1 MNKSISVLIIEDE
14 KELCDVIEM
23 GLKSYG
29 FNGTIYKAR
38 SLEESVEILK
48 KNAIGLFIID
58 WMLPDG
64 EGIDLVRKL
73 RTFKQYENT
82 PMIMMTGR
90 DDIASRTQFNSLKLR
105 SMLVKPFSLEELKVE
120 ILLNLKAPEETP
132 ITIPFDTK
140 FLIID
145 DQLDLVEI
153 IAEQLVRD
161 GYKNI
166 DKAFSFLEASKKLEK
181 DSFSFLITDWAL
193 KDGTGLDLIHNIRK
207 NPKYQ
212 KLPILLITGK
222 DGIDDLMMLHEL
234 NIKDHLIKPFQFKEL
249 KGKLLECWERIHIKN
264 AP

>member
-1 MNKSISVLIIEDE
+1 MNKNISILVIEDE
-14 KELCDVIEM
+14 KELCNVIEM
-23 GLKSYG
+23 GLKNFG
-29 FNGTIYKAR
+29 FTGAIHKAS
-38 SLEESVEILK
+38 SLEESVDILK
-48 KNAIGLFIID
+48 KNAINLFIID

-90 DDIASRTQFNSLKLR
+90 DDIASRTQFNALNLR
-105 SMLVKPFSLEELKVE
+105 SMIVKPFSLEELKVE
-120 ILLNLKAPEETP
+120 VFLNLKTPEEETVVN
-132 ITIPFDTK
+132 IPFDTK

-153 IAEQLVRD
+153 IADQLNRD
-161 GYKNI
+161 GYKNV

-181 DSFSFLITDWAL
+181 EPYHFLITDWIL

-249 KGKLLECWERIHIKN
+249 KGKLLECWERVHLKN
-264 AP
+264 